1 MNELLLTSQFSTH
14 DWRMAAALLPNRI
27 PVREIEGGKGGGGGG
42 GCTWEQGGRG
52 GGQGKRNGTSCDI
65 VNGMCTIQL
74 MYTIYMIWDSED
86 KLSNTTQH
94 NINPKA
100 FK

>member
-42 GCTWEQGGRG
+42 GARGSRGAGEGGRG
-52 GGQGKRNGTSCDI
+52 RGT
-65 VNGMCTIQL
+65 VHLVTL
-74 MYTIYMIWDSED
+74 
-86 KLSNTTQH
+86 
-94 NINPKA
+94 
-100 FK
+100 